1 MNHPSRF
8 SVTVSVLSGIVHV
21 AALLA
26 LFEVLEY
33 TTIDTPIWV
42 GVFSLFA
49 FVQVAVPVLVSAHT
63 RLLAPAGGVV
73 ALFAGVGIAE
83 LSTAGAQNLFDMYVM
98 STITGVTVGL
108 VLFAG
113 VVEFVLRRGYALG
126 TGGLRNLPRI
136 PESRR
141 VVIATA
147 AGLVGVPASVLGFF
161 FGGPGTALIVLFFAT
176 AAAAIPLRA
185 VCQGGFVTPLG
196 PFVLIVPYVLYGH
209 AFYMA
214 EISGMGLLLLG
225 PAALLSVLAW
235 KLERWVRS
243 RNNGWDGTGFA
254 DRNGTR

>member
-1 MNHPSRF
+1 MNCPSRF
-8 SVTVSVLSGIVHV
+8 SVTVSVLSGIGHV

-33 TTIDTPIWV
+33 TTIESPLWI
-42 GVFSLFA
+42 GVFSVFA
-49 FVQVAVPVLVSAHT
+49 FVQVAIPVLVSAHT
-63 RLLAPAGGVV
+63 RLLAPASGVIALFSGVV
-73 ALFAGVGIAE
+73 VAE
-83 LSTAGAQNLFDMYVM
+83 LLASRAPNLFDMYVM

-126 TGGLRNLPRI
+126 DGRLRNLPRI

-141 VVIATA
+141 VVIGTA
-147 AGLVGVPASVLGFF
+147 AGLVGVPASILGFF

-176 AAAAIPLRA
+176 AAAAVPLRA
-185 VCQGGFVTPLG
+185 VCQGGFVTPFV

-225 PAALLSVLAW
+225 PAALLSMLAW
-235 KLERWVRS
+235 KLEGWIRS
-243 RNNGWDGTGFA
+243 RNSGWDETAFA
-254 DRNGTR
+254 DRNSIR